1 MATRGRPVMPIEQK
15 RLKGTLRPSRVPSGV
30 ALIGPVS
37 PLESPEPPEGLSTS
51 GLEFW
56 GLAWQTS
63 WISKTTDLVLVR
75 MASEGLSERDTLR
88 ELVLSEPQNFR
99 ARTSLRE
106 LDKQLISQ
114 LALLGFSPSD
124 RARLGLSEV
133 KKESKL
139 EDLLRRKAERDSL
152 RAVDRATE

>member
-30 ALIGPVS
+30 GLIGSVS
-37 PLESPEPPEGLSTS
+37 PVEPPECPEWVS
-51 GLEFW
+51 GSGQEFW
-56 GLAWQTS
+56 PVAWATS
-63 WISKTTDLVLVR
+63 WINPATDYVLVL
-75 MASEGLSERDTLR
+75 MTAESLSERDTLR
-88 ELVLSEPQNFR
+88 GLVLTEPQNFR
-99 ARTSLRE
+99 ARSSLRE

-124 RARLGLSEV
+124 RARLGLSEI

-139 EDLLRRKAERDSL
+139 EDLMRRKAERDSL
-152 RAVDRATE
+152 RALDRASE